1 MSKSAFS
8 FDHFN
13 CSFPCIGKDFPSL
26 IEALDNQ
33 KVEFL
38 ACGGS
43 HTALLTKVCVSL
55 FLPRKSLV
63 VGEALEHLGGGT

>member
-1 MSKSAFS
+1 MAAFP
-8 FDHFN
+8 FGHFN
-13 CSFPCIGKDFPSL
+13 YSFPCIDKDFPSL

-43 HTALLTKVCVSL
+43 HTALLTKVRIPLSPYL
-55 FLPRKSLV
+55 
-63 VGEALEHLGGGT
+63 